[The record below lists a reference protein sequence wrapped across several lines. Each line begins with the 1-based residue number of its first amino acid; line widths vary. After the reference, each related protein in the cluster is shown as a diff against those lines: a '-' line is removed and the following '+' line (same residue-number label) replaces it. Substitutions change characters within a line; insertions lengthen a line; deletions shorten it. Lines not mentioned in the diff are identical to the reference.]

1 MKLFKIGHR
10 GERQQGKEQPSD
22 ELKIAPLPHDQLG
35 ISNQARDYITRLL
48 TQKGQPELYLRV
60 AIRGGGCSGLS
71 LHYEFCETLSPR
83 DLVFTHDGVRVV
95 IDQKSLSILGGA
107 TLHAREYLGSHEFVL
122 INNPAEKQCSCGKS
136 FSL

>member
-1 MKLFKIGHR
+1 MKLFKIGR
-10 GERQQGKEQPSD
+10 STDRKQKDEKPSD
-22 ELKIAPLPHDQLG
+22 ELAIAPLPHDQIG
-35 ISNQARDYITRLL
+35 ISDQARDHIVRLL
-48 TQKGQPELYLRV
+48 EQKGQPELFLRV

-71 LHYEFCETLSPR
+71 LHFEFCDAATPR
-83 DLVFTHDGVRVV
+83 DLVFNKDEARVV

-122 INNPAEKQCSCGKS
+122 VNNPAEKQCSCGKS